1 MTYYPPPGAPDGSY
15 GPPAGS
21 PGGPLP
27 QGPRGAQGQ
36 QGPQG
41 PGGPWAP
48 PPGPSAYGPA
58 AYGPPVH
65 KPGIVPLRP
74 LVLGDILGGALQ
86 TVRRNPRATVGMA
99 LLVTF
104 AFMLLPILGTVVLG
118 ASGLLPAIDVLDE
131 SGSSGMGPTNLGFVL
146 SSLVTAIFSGLST
159 IVITGLIVRVVEQ
172 AVLGRRITTA
182 QAWEGTRGRLLP
194 LLGLTVLVTLGI
206 LLVIG
211 LPTGIAL
218 LLGLATGNEAL
229 TVLLVV
235 LAALAGTAVSFFLY
249 TRYVLLAAPALVVE
263 GTGVLA
269 SFRRAAV
276 LSRGQFWRILGIFLL
291 ANLAASVVGQV
302 IAVPFAILGVVG
314 LFLLPSSWA
323 LAGMLLTS
331 HVSTILTGAL
341 IGPFT
346 SGVLVLLYL
355 DQRFRK
361 EGLDIELIDRTLGPG
376 SPEQPR

>member
-15 GPPAGS
+15 GPPLGS
-21 PGGPLP
+21 PFPPGPHGV
-27 QGPRGAQGQ
+27 QGAP
-36 QGPQG
+36 GPQG

-48 PPGPSAYGPA
+48 PPAPT

-99 LLVTF
+99 LMVTF
-104 AFMLLPILGTVVLG
+104 AFMLLPILATVVLG
-118 ASGLLPAIDVLDE
+118 ASGLLPDVDVFDPNAS
-131 SGSSGMGPTNLGFVL
+131 SGSGGMGPTDLGFVL

-194 LLGLTVLVTLGI
+194 LLGLTVLVTLGM
-206 LLVIG
+206 LVVIG
-211 LPTGIAL
+211 VPIGIAL
-218 LLGLATGNEAL
+218 LLGLATGSGPL

-263 GTGVLA
+263 GTSVFA

-302 IAVPFAILGVVG
+302 IAVPFAILGAVG

-323 LAGMLLTS
+323 LAGMLLSS

>member
-1 MTYYPPPGAPDGSY
+1 M
-15 GPPAGS
+15 
-21 PGGPLP
+21 
-27 QGPRGAQGQ
+27 
-36 QGPQG
+36 
-41 PGGPWAP
+41 
-48 PPGPSAYGPA
+48 
-58 AYGPPVH
+58 H

-74 LVLGDILGGALQ
+74 LLLGDILGGALQ

-104 AFMLLPILGTVVLG
+104 AFMLVPIVGTLVLG
-118 ASGLLPAIDVLDE
+118 ATGTLPSVDPLDE
-131 SGSSGMGPTNLGFVL
+131 GGSTGLGPTDLGFVL
-146 SSLVTAIFSGLST
+146 SSLVTAVFSGLSG

-182 QAWEGTRGRLLP
+182 QAWQGTRGRLLP
-194 LLGLTVLVTLGI
+194 LLGLTALVTLGA
-206 LLVIG
+206 LVVVG

-218 LLGLATGNEAL
+218 LLGLATGNDVL

-235 LAALAGTAVSFFLY
+235 LGVLAGVVVMFVLY
-249 TRYVLLAAPALVVE
+249 VRYVLLAAPALVLE

-269 SFRRAAV
+269 SFRRAAA
-276 LSRGQFWRILGIFLL
+276 LSRGQFWRILGIYLL
-291 ANLAASVVGQV
+291 ANLAATVVGQV
-302 IAVPFAILGVVG
+302 IGVPFAILGAVG
-314 LFLLPSSWA
+314 LFVLPPSWA
-323 LAGMLLTS
+323 LAGTLLTS

-376 SPEQPR
+376 SPERPR

>member
-1 MTYYPPPGAPDGSY
+1 MTYYPPPGAPDGPY

-21 PGGPLP
+21 PRGPLP
-27 QGPRGAQGQ
+27 PGA
-36 QGPQG
+36 
-41 PGGPWAP
+41 
-48 PPGPSAYGPA
+48 PA

-74 LVLGDILGGALQ
+74 LVLGDIFGGALQ

-99 LLVTF
+99 LVVTF
-104 AFMLLPILGTVVLG
+104 AFMLLPILATVVLG
-118 ASGLLPAIDVLDE
+118 ASGALPDIDVLDPATS
-131 SGSSGMGPTNLGFVL
+131 SGSGGMGPTDLGFVL
-146 SSLVTAIFSGLST
+146 SSLVTAVFSGLST

-194 LLGLTVLVTLGI
+194 LLGLTVLVTLVM

-211 LPTGIAL
+211 VPVGIAL
-218 LLGLATGNEAL
+218 LLGLATGNGPL

-235 LAALAGTAVSFFLY
+235 LAALGGTAVSFFLY
-249 TRYVLLAAPALVVE
+249 TRFVLLAAPALVVE
-263 GTGVLA
+263 GTGVLD

-276 LSRGQFWRILGIFLL
+276 LSRGQFWRILGIFVL

-302 IAVPFAILGVVG
+302 IAVPFAILGVIG

-376 SPEQPR
+376 SPERPR

>member
-21 PGGPLP
+21 PFPPGPHAAP
-27 QGPRGAQGQ
+27 GAHGAP
-36 QGPQG
+36 GPQG

-48 PPGPSAYGPA
+48 PPAPA
-58 AYGPPVH
+58 AYGPPLH

-74 LVLGDILGGALQ
+74 LVLGDIFGGALQ

-99 LLVTF
+99 LVVTF

-118 ASGLLPAIDVLDE
+118 VSGLLPDVDVFDPSAAGG
-131 SGSSGMGPTNLGFVL
+131 SGGMGPTDLGFVL

-194 LLGLTVLVTLGI
+194 LLGLTVLVTLGM
-206 LLVIG
+206 LVVIG
-211 LPTGIAL
+211 VPVGIAL
-218 LLGLATGNEAL
+218 LLGLVTGSGPL

-263 GTGVLA
+263 GTSVFA

-302 IAVPFAILGVVG
+302 IAVPFAILGAVG

-323 LAGMLLTS
+323 LAGMLLSS

-355 DQRFRK
+355 DQRFRT

-376 SPEQPR
+376 APEQPR

>member
-15 GPPAGS
+15 GPPPGS
-21 PGGPLP
+21 PFPPGPHGAP
-27 QGPRGAQGQ
+27 GAQGSP
-36 QGPQG
+36 GPQG
-41 PGGPWAP
+41 PGGPWAGP
-48 PPGPSAYGPA
+48 PSPA

-74 LVLGDILGGALQ
+74 LVLGDIFGGALQ

-99 LLVTF
+99 LMVTF

-118 ASGLLPAIDVLDE
+118 ASGLLPDVDVFDPNAA
-131 SGSSGMGPTNLGFVL
+131 SGSGGMGPTDLGFVL

-194 LLGLTVLVTLGI
+194 LLGLTVLVTLGM
-206 LLVIG
+206 LVVIG
-211 LPTGIAL
+211 VPVGIAL
-218 LLGLATGNEAL
+218 LLGLVTGSGPL

-263 GTGVLA
+263 GTSVFA

-302 IAVPFAILGVVG
+302 IAVPFAILGAVG

-323 LAGMLLTS
+323 LAGMLLSS

>member
-15 GPPAGS
+15 GPPPGS
-21 PGGPLP
+21 PFPPGPHGAP
-27 QGPRGAQGQ
+27 GAQGSP
-36 QGPQG
+36 GPQG
-41 PGGPWAP
+41 PGGPWAGP
-48 PPGPSAYGPA
+48 PSPA

-74 LVLGDILGGALQ
+74 LVLGDIFGGALQ

-99 LLVTF
+99 LVVTF

-118 ASGLLPAIDVLDE
+118 ASGLLPDVDVFDPNAS
-131 SGSSGMGPTNLGFVL
+131 SGSVGMGPTDLGFVL

-194 LLGLTVLVTLGI
+194 LLGLTVLVTLGM
-206 LLVIG
+206 LVVIG
-211 LPTGIAL
+211 VPVGIAL
-218 LLGLATGNEAL
+218 LLGLVTGSGPL

-263 GTGVLA
+263 GTSVFA

-302 IAVPFAILGVVG
+302 IAVPFAILGAVG

-323 LAGMLLTS
+323 LAGMLLSS

>member
-15 GPPAGS
+15 GPPPGS
-21 PGGPLP
+21 PFPPGPHGAPGP
-27 QGPRGAQGQ
+27 QGSPA
-36 QGPQG
+36 PQG
-41 PGGPWAP
+41 PGGPWAGP
-48 PPGPSAYGPA
+48 PSPA

-74 LVLGDILGGALQ
+74 LVLGDIFGGALQ

-99 LLVTF
+99 LMVTF

-118 ASGLLPAIDVLDE
+118 ASGLLPDVDVFDPNAA
-131 SGSSGMGPTNLGFVL
+131 SGSGGMGPTDLGFVL

-194 LLGLTVLVTLGI
+194 LLGLTVLVTLGM
-206 LLVIG
+206 LVVIG
-211 LPTGIAL
+211 VPTGIAL
-218 LLGLATGNEAL
+218 LLGLVTGSGPL

-263 GTGVLA
+263 GTSVLA

-302 IAVPFAILGVVG
+302 IAVPFAILGAVG

-323 LAGMLLTS
+323 LAGMLLSS